1 MEKKKQ
7 WDNAKLPGIVL
18 RYLTPLLTYISLII
32 LQINYMYKLYNNMY
46 KH

>member
-7 WDNAKLPGIVL
+7 WDYAKVPGL
-18 RYLTPLLTYISLII
+18 CQISDIIAHIYFIII

-46 KH
+46 R